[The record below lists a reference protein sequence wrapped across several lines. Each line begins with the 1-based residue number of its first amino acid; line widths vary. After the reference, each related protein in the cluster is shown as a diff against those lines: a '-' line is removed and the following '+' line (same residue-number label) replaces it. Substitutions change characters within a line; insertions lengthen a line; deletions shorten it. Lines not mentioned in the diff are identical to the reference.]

1 MLFTAILVGVLASIG
16 ITEASLL
23 IIALEY
29 IKDLRGTLTSSIN
42 LNEYLIEKLYEKET
56 KKN

>member
-1 MLFTAILVGVLASIG
+1 MMFTAILVGVFASISLVEAFSLT
-16 ITEASLL
+16 ITLG
-23 IIALEY
+23 Y